1 MHSVSRVYAQAI
13 VQLAERRG
21 LALPAALLAAV
32 RGAARVPLAMQ
43 DALWDAYCRAAD
55 DPLAGLRVGLALQAG
70 HLDSAGLQLVTCE
83 TLGEA
88 LHDLVEVAPA
98 IGEGGG
104 FALVRDGERVQLRYL
119 PRLAVRERERV
130 EAVLAGALNLA
141 RWATGGRFAVGG
153 LWFAHDPLA
162 PAPAYAALLDV
173 PLRFGAAHD
182 ALVFDAS
189 QLALPLVQAN
199 AALREH
205 LRTLTE
211 RTLAGLGQSSLA
223 AAVQRL
229 VLANPAWGRERV
241 AAALG
246 ISGRHLVRRL
256 ADDRVSFRALRDA
269 VLHDIACR
277 RLTGA
282 RRVVDIAA
290 ELGFSDE
297 RAFVRAFR
305 RWGGT
310 TPARY
315 RGTAGAAA
323 GEAGGLTPP
332 APRADA

>member
-130 EAVLAGALNLA
+130 EAVLAGALSLG
-141 RWATGGRFAVGG
+141 RWATGGRFAAAG

-162 PAPAYAALLDV
+162 PVPAYAALLDA
-173 PLRFGAAHD
+173 PLQFGAAHD
-182 ALVFDAS
+182 ALAFDAS

-205 LRTLTE
+205 LRTLTQ

-229 VLANPAWGRERV
+229 VHANPAWGRERV
-241 AAALG
+241 AATLG

-256 ADDRVSFRALRDA
+256 ADDGVSFRALRDA